1 MALESDFQSGL
12 ISDIKKMYPDCM
24 VLKNDPNY
32 IQGVPDLSIFFP
44 DGRWAMIECK
54 KSKNAKRQPN
64 QPHYVKMLDEMG
76 FARFAHPEN
85 KEEVLHDLQQSF
97 KPSRSARISRSK

>member
-54 KSKNAKRQPN
+54 KSQNAKRQPN
-64 QPHYVKMLDEMG
+64 QPYYVKMLDEMG

>member
-32 IQGVPDLSIFFP
+32 IQGVPDL
-44 DGRWAMIECK
+44 AMIECK

-64 QPHYVKMLDEMG
+64 QPYYVEMLDKMG